1 MTSAGCRKRM
11 NYWRKRAEDT
21 MGNAD
26 PLNRSLL
33 EKSLYGLSR
42 IYGIGARLRARGF
55 ERGIFAEHRLPCP
68 VISVGNLTT
77 GGSGKTPMTLYLA
90 QMLGELGLQPVII
103 SRGYKG
109 RMEKAGGEVSNGRD
123 VLMDWAQ
130 AGDEPIML
138 ASQLAHIPVL
148 VGADRCA
155 MGRYA
160 ISRFSPDLILLDD
173 AFQHR
178 RLYRDINLLLVD
190 AGTGFGNGHL
200 LPRGILREPLEALGR
215 ADIVVITGTE
225 KPGDDIEALISR
237 KKPDIPIFRAVS
249 VPFVYGMA
257 KSDADHPLALAVPDC
272 PEDFG
277 FFKQCRVLGFSGIAR
292 NQAFKHMIAGMAADV
307 VEFLEFPD
315 HHAYTSGELKQIARR
330 AVTVGADCIV
340 TTQKDFV
347 RIRDRARFPVNLAVI
362 GLHLDFGEAHRDFAA
377 YFAARLSPEK

>member
-1 MTSAGCRKRM
+1 M